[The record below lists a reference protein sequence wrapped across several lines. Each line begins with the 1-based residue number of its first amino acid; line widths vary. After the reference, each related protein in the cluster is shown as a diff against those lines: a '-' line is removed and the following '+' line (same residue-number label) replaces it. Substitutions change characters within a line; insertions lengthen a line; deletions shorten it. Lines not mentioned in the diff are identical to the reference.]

1 MPPRPGSEPRSAG
14 SRSARRIPLDWDKD
28 RNFRILALDGGGI
41 RGIFPAAVLAGLE
54 ERYLGGRS
62 IAGYFDLIAGTS
74 TGGIIA
80 LGLAAGLTAAD
91 LRELYRLRGNE
102 IFPPFGAGPIGRIG
116 RRVNSWRRLLR
127 YSYDQD
133 ALALVLRSKLGD
145 LKLGAARSRLCI
157 PSFDGVHGE
166 VYIFKTPHHP
176 DFCRDLQEPMVK
188 IALATSAAPTY
199 YRPLRDSGYTFVD
212 GGIWANN
219 PVMIAL
225 TEALTS
231 FNVERQ
237 RMRILSIGCGAETYR
252 VTGGKILLGG
262 MWHWRDI
269 ITAAMRLQSQNALGQ
284 ARLLIGPERIVR
296 LDVPEEI
303 PRIALDD
310 WQGAVT
316 HLPAAAESSLS
327 FDGDRV
333 RSMFLTESVEP
344 YAPAV
349 AASQ

>member
-1 MPPRPGSEPRSAG
+1 
-14 SRSARRIPLDWDKD
+14 
-28 RNFRILALDGGGI
+28 
-41 RGIFPAAVLAGLE
+41 
-54 ERYLGGRS
+54 
-62 IAGYFDLIAGTS
+62 
-74 TGGIIA
+74 
-80 LGLAAGLTAAD
+80 
-91 LRELYRLRGNE
+91 
-102 IFPPFGAGPIGRIG
+102 
-116 RRVNSWRRLLR
+116 
-127 YSYDQD
+127 
-133 ALALVLRSKLGD
+133 
-145 LKLGAARSRLCI
+145 
-157 PSFDGVHGE
+157 
-166 VYIFKTPHHP
+166 
-176 DFCRDLQEPMVK
+176 MVK

-316 HLPAAAESSLS
+316 HLPAAAESTLS